1 MKIKVTRRNCF
12 LSALS
17 TWRVCVVFG
26 FRVEHWKLDFYEG
39 YTTRTLPSILECN
52 KSIFLLSIM
61 GSCAGKPNL
70 SDFLWRERFFCLRF
84 CCTYPFHGCVYFNMF
99 AVAFFVISTSY
110 PDVLSFN
117 FHLFPHL
124 FLLLPCFF
132 YLLQDVYKFHGN
144 LPRYTRLLACHVI
157 TTPGGLAL

>member
-70 SDFLWRERFFCLRF
+70 SDFLWRERFFFFAYDSAARIPFMRVFISTCLPLLSSLSPRPIRTSSHLISISFLTCF
-84 CCTYPFHGCVYFNMF
+84 CCYL
-99 AVAFFVISTSY
+99 AFSTSFRMCIN
-110 PDVLSFN
+110 STGI
-117 FHLFPHL
+117 
-124 FLLLPCFF
+124 
-132 YLLQDVYKFHGN
+132 YLVTLG
-144 LPRYTRLLACHVI
+144 C
-157 TTPGGLAL
+157 